1 MPAVTDSQK
10 ISSNWKRASS
20 IYPVYLALSKQFELG
35 LPSCGD
41 LEAGQNDNKAESLVR
56 AEQWFRDADHRIEV
70 HHLRELLNQAPLDE
84 RVLQALLT
92 RHLGKEPKN
101 ESDRDKID
109 FLLVQYL
116 AQCLP
121 AKVPANQLTLEQVAE
136 VLKPILGQAS
146 KPNEVGALED
156 CIRDLNLCRT
166 LAEFLEKRILERGR
180 AVKTSAQEKP
190 FDPTCLVAF
199 TRFSFL
205 VRLGSIRLLHED
217 LDALEEDLKKLE
229 KAGGKRID
237 CRSAGLS
244 ERESFVSLRRTC
256 AKWRR
261 FFPGKYTQNHWFSD
275 VVSVRASVKR
285 QLEQPAV
292 ANPEAK
298 TSHAKVGA
306 LPVEDEIDR
315 YTKEITE
322 LVKSMKE
329 TRAANTIKL
338 SDTRAMLSFEEIRAF
353 QRPSSDMDRLLQ
365 RVVAVRTVVLAAAD
379 KHSQVTP
386 EAAHELALS
395 EVAVLQQQ
403 IEASKEKGDTEG
415 SIHLTACARSL
426 QKALDKAA
434 KAATA

>member
-10 ISSNWKRASS
+10 ISSNWKRACS
-20 IYPVYLALSKQFELG
+20 IYPVYLALSKQFDLG
-35 LPSCGD
+35 LPPCGD
-41 LEAGQNDNKAESLVR
+41 LESGENENKAESLVR
-56 AEQWFRDADHRIEV
+56 AEHWFRDADHRIEV
-70 HHLRELLNQAPLDE
+70 HHLRELVNQAALDE

-121 AKVPANQLTLEQVAE
+121 PKLPANELTLEQVAD
-136 VLKPILGQAS
+136 VLKPILGDAS
-146 KPNEVGALED
+146 KPKELAALED

-180 AVKTSAQEKP
+180 ALKTSAQEKP

-217 LDALEEDLKKLE
+217 LNALEEDLKKLE

-237 CRSAGLS
+237 CSSAGLS
-244 ERESFVSLRRTC
+244 DKESFTGLRRTC

-275 VVSVRASVKR
+275 VASVRASVKR
-285 QLEQPAV
+285 QLEQLGGAGS
-292 ANPEAK
+292 ETK
-298 TSHAKVGA
+298 TPHAKAGGP
-306 LPVEDEIDR
+306 LLEDEIDR
-315 YTKEITE
+315 YTKEIAE
-322 LVKSMKE
+322 HVKSMKE
-329 TRAANTIKL
+329 TRAANTVKL
-338 SDTRAMLSFEEIRAF
+338 SDTRAMLSFEEVRAF
-353 QRPSSDMDRLLQ
+353 QRPSGDMDLLLQ
-365 RVVAVRTVVLAAAD
+365 RVVAVRTLVLAAAD
-379 KHSQVTP
+379 KHSRISP
-386 EAAHELALS
+386 EAAHELALA
-395 EVAVLQQQ
+395 EVATLQGQ
-403 IEASKEKGDTEG
+403 IAASKEKGDTEG
-415 SIHLTACARSL
+415 SIQLTACARSL